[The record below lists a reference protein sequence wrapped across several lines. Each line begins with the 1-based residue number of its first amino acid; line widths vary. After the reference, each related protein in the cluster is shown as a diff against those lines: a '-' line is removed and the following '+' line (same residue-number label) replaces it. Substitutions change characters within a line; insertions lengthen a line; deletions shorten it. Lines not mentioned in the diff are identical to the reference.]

1 MYRAILFDLDG
12 TLIDTMDLIVACW
25 QHATTVHCGAPVPR
39 ERVLP
44 TIGLPLVPALEEYAP
59 GRGDA
64 LYATYSEHNQVW
76 HDRLARLV
84 PGTVEMLTA
93 LQQAGIPLG
102 LVTSK
107 RHVTLQMG
115 LDLHGLTPYFDAI
128 IGFEDSERHK
138 PLPDPALLAAERLGV
153 APDPATVAYVGDA
166 ASDMACAL
174 AAGVRPVGVPWG
186 AAPIAD
192 LRAAGADPV
201 LTSWDDLIALALA
214 PA

>member
-1 MYRAILFDLDG
+1 MLRAILFDLDG

-25 QHATTVHCGAPVPR
+25 QYATTVHCGAPVAR

-59 GRGDA
+59 GLGEA
-64 LYATYSEHNQVW
+64 LYATYTEHNLEW

-84 PGTVEMLTA
+84 PGTVEMLTT
-93 LQQAGIPLG
+93 LRQAGIACG

-115 LDLHGLTPYFDAI
+115 LDLHGLTPFFDTI
-128 IGFEDSERHK
+128 VGFEDSERHK
-138 PLPDPALLAAERLGV
+138 PLPDPALVAAARLGV
-153 APDPATVAYVGDA
+153 APDPAAVAYVGDA
-166 ASDMACAL
+166 ASDMACAV

-186 AAPIAD
+186 AAPVED

>member
-59 GRGDA
+59 GLGDA
-64 LYATYSEHNQVW
+64 LYATYSEHNQTW

-84 PGTVEMLTA
+84 PGTVEMLTT

-115 LDLHGLTPYFDAI
+115 LDLHGLAPFFAAI

-138 PLPDPALLAAERLGV
+138 PLPDPVFAPAERL
-153 APDPATVAYVGDA
+153 ASRPTRRPSPTSATRRRIWPARWRR
-166 ASDMACAL
+166 ACSRWACHG
-174 AAGVRPVGVPWG
+174 ARRPSRICARPGPT
-186 AAPIAD
+186 P
-192 LRAAGADPV
+192 
-201 LTSWDDLIALALA
+201 
-214 PA
+214 